1 MKIYA
6 DVFFLVNAFVN
17 YFLLLATGK
26 LLNLKSKG
34 IRLIAA
40 SVFGALAS
48 FISLLS
54 LNKAIE
60 ITVTL
65 ITSLLLTALS
75 FGFKRP
81 LRLIVNTLC
90 FILFSTLFSGINLLL
105 INLFGINALVIN
117 GKVYYDINLLMLI
130 IFTGVFYLCLS
141 LISNIVKMHKDTT
154 LIHKLTFS
162 YKGSD
167 FTLSTFLDTGNSLKE
182 PFSGAPVII
191 ISKRLL
197 KDCSIKDE
205 SLRLIPYKTVK
216 GEGLLYGFKPDFIE
230 IDGLKTEKECYIA
243 IFEGDFG
250 INKDGLI
257 PPELLK

>member
-17 YFLLLATGK
+17 YLLLLATGR
-26 LLNLKSKG
+26 LLNLECRG
-34 IRLIAA
+34 IRLFSA
-40 SVFGALAS
+40 SVLGAFAA

-60 ITVTL
+60 ITVTV

-117 GKVYYDINLLMLI
+117 GKVYYDINLLILT

-141 LISNIVKMHKDTT
+141 LISNIVKMHKDTA

-162 YKGSD
+162 IGGKS
-167 FTLSTFLDTGNSLKE
+167 FTLSVFLDTGNGLKE
-182 PFSGAPVII
+182 PFSGAPVILV
-191 ISKRLL
+191 SKRVL
-197 KDCSIKDE
+197 KGFAVKDE
-205 SLRLIPYKTVK
+205 NLRLIPYKTVK

-230 IDGLKTEKECYIA
+230 IDGVIREKECYIA
-243 IFEGDFG
+243 PFEGDFG
-250 INKDGLI
+250 INKEGLI
-257 PPELLK
+257 PPELTE